1 MVVLQTLL
9 ISPLQIVDQLVF
21 DEQNRAAASTI
32 QKLGTSTDRSSS
44 SSCWLRFQ
52 VFWRKN
58 FWRQTGKRLN
68 DVPFEI
74 LFEGQVSNKRF
85 K

>member
-1 MVVLQTLL
+1 MAVLQTFL
-9 ISPLQIVDQLVF
+9 ISPLQIFDQLVF

-32 QKLGTSTDRSSS
+32 QKIGTSTDRSRSS
-44 SSCWLRFQ
+44 SWWLRFQ
-52 VFWRKN
+52 VFWRQK
-58 FWRQTGKRLN
+58 FWRQTGQRLN

-74 LFEGQVSNKRF
+74 LFEGQVPNKRV